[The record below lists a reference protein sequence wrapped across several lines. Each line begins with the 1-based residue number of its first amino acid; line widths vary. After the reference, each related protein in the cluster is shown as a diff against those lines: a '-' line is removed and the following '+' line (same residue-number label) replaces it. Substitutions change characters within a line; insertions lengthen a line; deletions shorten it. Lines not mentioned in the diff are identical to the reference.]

1 MLDTITQPLFTA
13 VSKTV
18 DLVRSA
24 KSQSLAEYASY
35 TRVEPRVLVEAEIA
49 DLPDMQ
55 NIMRTLAVIF
65 SGYYLQSVMISL
77 NVGNIDIIKQLERV
91 NPNRK
96 PIDSAGGA
104 LGSLLAMEAYAN
116 GLPDPL
122 NPPSFSS
129 LAMEA
134 SDDLDG
140 DGATGA
146 VTGKGTVETLQQA
159 NQLSVGKQ
167 LEIGFD
173 SCGEKRTI
181 VVNVRLMVQLATSKA
196 LNNILLLGSVDNSV
210 KERFH
215 RWRAGDLEMVKD
227 LILCRDV
234 ISNHR
239 RSLISDNTGYYAEA
253 RANNKMNKISA
264 ILSANPSIAN
274 YSSIIV
280 ISKETAM
287 ALERETGGK
296 LSSYK
301 VREKIF
307 ANIYAMIIAV
317 VEPQWKTV
325 TIYTHN
331 TNRETTVPFSDMKN
345 IGKGNGDEVSQV
357 LEAYKLGDAPKF

>member
-1 MLDTITQPLFTA
+1 MLDTLTQPLFTA
-13 VSKTV
+13 VSKTA

-24 KSQSLAEYASY
+24 KAQSLAEYAAF
-35 TRVEPRVLVEAEIA
+35 TRVEPRCLVEAEIA
-49 DLPDMQ
+49 DMPEMQ
-55 NIMRTLAVIF
+55 NIMRTLAVVF

-96 PIDSAGGA
+96 PIDSAGGYA
-104 LGSLLAMEAYAN
+104 SSLLAMEAYDN
-116 GLPDPL
+116 GLPDPI
-122 NPPSFSS
+122 NPPTFAS
-129 LAMEA
+129 LALES
-134 SDDLDG
+134 SDNLDG
-140 DGATGA
+140 DQGTGA
-146 VTGKGTVETLQQA
+146 VVGKGTVESLQQA

-181 VVNVRLMVQLATSKA
+181 VVNVRLMVSLATAKA
-196 LNNILLLGSVDNSV
+196 LNNILLIGSVDNSV
-210 KERFH
+210 KERYH
-215 RWRAGDLEMVKD
+215 RWRMGDLEMIKD

-234 ISNHR
+234 ITKHR
-239 RSLISDNTGYYAEA
+239 RNLISDNTGYYAA
-253 RANNKMNKISA
+253 AQANNKMNKISA

-274 YSSIIV
+274 YSSIFV
-280 ISKETAM
+280 ISKETAN

-301 VREKIF
+301 IREKIF
-307 ANIYAMIIAV
+307 GHTYAMIIAV

-325 TIYTHN
+325 TIYTHDV
-331 TNRETTVPFSDMKN
+331 NRETTVSFSDMKT
-345 IGKGNGDEVSQV
+345 IGKGSGDEVSQV